1 MSILKRPHGH
11 VDLLEEIAPDVEALY
26 NRHLE
31 APRDWFPH
39 EAVNWGTGRDFAE
52 SPWSAED
59 YPL

>member
-39 EAVNWGTGRDFAE
+39 EAVNWGTGRDL
-52 SPWSAED
+52 S
-59 YPL
+59 LIHI